1 MPIRANREYRAA
13 SVMAPA
19 ENNEYIVEGY
29 ASTFKPYVLYSYEG
43 VDYWEKI
50 DRHAFDEADIRD
62 CIMQYDHEGRVY
74 ARQSNGTLEISIDDH
89 GLKIRADLSK
99 TEGSR
104 ELYEEIKAGLI
115 KEMSFAFTISEDAY
129 DRDTHTRTILK
140 IKKVYD
146 VSAVSIPANPDTD
159 ISARSYFEGV
169 IEAEKQELLEREKEA
184 REIESRKA
192 KIRILI
198 ECEKE
203 F

>member
-1 MPIRANREYRAA
+1 MPIKSNREYRSAVA
-13 SVMAPA
+13 MTPTE
-19 ENNEYIVEGY
+19 ENSYIVEGY
-29 ASTFKPYVLYSYEG
+29 ASTFKPYVLYSYDG
-43 VDYWEKI
+43 IDYWEKI
-50 DRHAFDEADIRD
+50 DRHAFDDADMRD
-62 CIMQYDHEGRVY
+62 VIMQYDHEGRVY

-115 KEMSFAFTISEDAY
+115 KEMSFAFTIFEDAY

-169 IEAEKQELLEREKEA
+169 IEAEKQELLERQKEAEA
-184 REIESRKA
+184 REAQKRKI
-192 KIRILI
+192 KILL
-198 ECEKE
+198 EATK
-203 F
+203 